1 MTEIIVAVL
10 ALIGSLTGTYFS
22 NKKNSDLIVY
32 RIDRLEEQ
40 VCKHNKVIERTYRL
54 EESDAV
60 TNEKIAA
67 INNRI
72 RDLERYH
79 K

>member
-10 ALIGSLTGTYFS
+10 ALIGTLAGTYFS
-22 NKKNSDLIVY
+22 NKKSSDLIVF
-32 RIDRLEEQ
+32 RIERLEEQ
-40 VCKHNKVIERTYRL
+40 VCKHNALIERTYRL
-54 EESDAV
+54 EENDAV
-60 TNEKIAA
+60 TNEKIAS

-72 RDLERYH
+72 RDLERSR

>member
-10 ALIGSLTGTYFS
+10 ALIGTLSGTYFS
-22 NKKNSDLIVY
+22 NKKNSDLIIY
-32 RIDRLEEQ
+32 RIEKLEEQ
-40 VCKHNKVIERTYRL
+40 VCKHNQIIERTYRL
-54 EESDAV
+54 EETDAV

-72 RDLERYH
+72 RDLERH
-79 K
+79 RK

>member
-10 ALIGSLTGTYFS
+10 ALIGSLAGTYVS
-22 NKKNSDLIVY
+22 NKKSSELIVY
-32 RIDRLEEQ
+32 RIEQLEKQ
-40 VCKHNKVIERTYRL
+40 VNKHNGLIERTYRL

-79 K
+79 M